1 MDATSQRTSFQGRSL
16 MGLFTDLWRESST
29 LVREEAELAKA
40 ELSAKVSEVQSGFA
54 SLALGGAILFA
65 GFLVLLAAAVAG
77 LAQLLPPENAAW
89 LSPLLVGLV
98 VALVGAMLIAKARR
112 ELKASRLK
120 PSHSLASLRR
130 DSQLAKEHL
139 R

>member
-1 MDATSQRTSFQGRSL
+1 MDATSPRTPFQGRSL
-16 MGLFTDLWRESST
+16 ISLFADLWRESST

-40 ELSAKVSEVQSGFA
+40 ELSVKVSEVQSGFA
-54 SLALGGAILFA
+54 SLAMGGAILFA

-77 LAQLLPPENAAW
+77 LAQVLPPENAAW
-89 LSPLLVGLV
+89 LAPLLVGIV
-98 VALVGAMLIAKARR
+98 VALVGMVVVAKARR

-120 PSHSLASLRR
+120 PSHTLASLRR
-130 DSQLAKEHL
+130 DTQLAKEHL